1 MIDSISIRAV
11 GGNGGD
17 GCISFRRQKFVPK
30 GGPDGG
36 DGGKGGDVVIV
47 GDASY
52 STLLHLKGRKLYRAG
67 RGGHGSG
74 RNRTGRNG
82 EDLEVRVP
90 VGTEVWRR
98 EEDGE
103 WRLLADLGEGD
114 RIVVARGGGG
124 GKGNLRFVSP
134 TNQEPLLAEKGE
146 RGEDV
151 EIRLDMKLLAD
162 VGIIGKPNAG
172 KSTLLAACSRAH
184 PKIADYPFTTTEPV
198 LGVVETRDRQFTLV
212 EIPGLIEG
220 AHEGVGLG
228 IRFLRHAERTRVVV
242 HLLDGLSQDPYRDY
256 QEIHEEV
263 RQYQP
268 AMAERP
274 QVIAVNKVDITEV
287 RERVEEIRASLERV
301 GRPVFFIS
309 AARGEG
315 VHELLGT
322 LLHMLE
328 SAPRPRREGIVASP
342 RRRVRDRVRVERR
355 DGQFIVESAR
365 ALRIVERVDMDD
377 YRVRLQL
384 LREFR
389 RLGVARALEAAGI
402 KQGDVIRVGDKEL
415 RW

>member
-124 GKGNLRFVSP
+124 GKGNLRRTRSLCW
-134 TNQEPLLAEKGE
+134 QRRE
-146 RGEDV
+146 RGV
-151 EIRLDMKLLAD
+151 
-162 VGIIGKPNAG
+162 
-172 KSTLLAACSRAH
+172 
-184 PKIADYPFTTTEPV
+184 
-198 LGVVETRDRQFTLV
+198 
-212 EIPGLIEG
+212 
-220 AHEGVGLG
+220 
-228 IRFLRHAERTRVVV
+228 RT
-242 HLLDGLSQDPYRDY
+242 
-256 QEIHEEV
+256 
-263 RQYQP
+263 
-268 AMAERP
+268 
-274 QVIAVNKVDITEV
+274 
-287 RERVEEIRASLERV
+287 
-301 GRPVFFIS
+301 
-309 AARGEG
+309 
-315 VHELLGT
+315 
-322 LLHMLE
+322 
-328 SAPRPRREGIVASP
+328 
-342 RRRVRDRVRVERR
+342 
-355 DGQFIVESAR
+355 
-365 ALRIVERVDMDD
+365 
-377 YRVRLQL
+377 
-384 LREFR
+384 
-389 RLGVARALEAAGI
+389 
-402 KQGDVIRVGDKEL
+402 
-415 RW
+415 